1 MKLKA
6 VRTYALLILVFMIF
20 ACFGLR
26 LMWLQ
31 VTNGES
37 YRKQAN
43 QTTVAK
49 TVITA
54 PRGDILDRYGRVLA
68 TNTVEYSV
76 QMERTGF
83 IATSGKLD
91 GSKLDSTILQI
102 VAILRQ
108 NGISWKDTLPI
119 GNAPY
124 GFSGDAGALRKYLE
138 NTVDRLPSDPKKFTA
153 KQKAQYDADQAA
165 DAATI
170 MQRLQTRFSVSGDIN
185 SADVR
190 NVIGVRYE
198 MDIEGFS
205 SSNPFTIAGNVSL
218 DTINQ
223 LSERSLPGI
232 NITEQYQRVYP
243 QSDLAPQLIG
253 TVGPIHSTDDVKT
266 LIAAGYQL
274 SDLIGHGGIEQT
286 QENTLRG
293 VNGKAE
299 VVMNADGV
307 VIGQNIIEAAK
318 PGKNVV
324 TTLDADLQRTMQN
337 SLAATI
343 SSIDASSGGN
353 ADKGAGCTSG
363 AAVAVSIKTGEIL
376 GMASWPGYNLNTY
389 NQDYSSLA
397 ADKTNPLYNRAI
409 KGTYRPGS
417 TFKPVTAVSGLMH
430 GVITPTSL
438 IACNGSFLKYAS
450 QGYKGSDDASYGNI
464 NVVNALGV
472 SSNVF
477 FDTVADRLNSL
488 PQTGSSKYLEST
500 AKALGLGVKTG
511 VELPGEAAGVVSGP
525 SEKSPWYPADAV
537 QSGIGQLDNLYTPL
551 QLASYV
557 AALINGGTHYP
568 SHLVKSVLSNDNT
581 TVLSENNVKGDT
593 SFQIPAD
600 VVSTVMQ
607 GMSKV
612 TDDNGTAAAVFANFP
627 MKTGGKTGTP
637 QVVIDGS
644 IRHNGVYIGFA
655 PFDNPQVAVAVV
667 IEKAEWG
674 VNVAPVAADTM
685 SALFLHTPDYSASPL
700 PSAAGILLN

>member
-6 VRTYALLILVFMIF
+6 VRTYALLALVFVIF
-20 ACFGLR
+20 VCFGLR

-37 YRKQAN
+37 YRQQAN
-43 QTTVAK
+43 KTTVAS

-68 TNTVEYSV
+68 TNTVEYSI
-76 QMERTGF
+76 QMERTAF
-83 IATSGKLD
+83 IKTSGKLD
-91 GSKLDSTILQI
+91 ASKLDSTILQI
-102 VAILRQ
+102 VAILKQ

-124 GFSGDAGALRKYLE
+124 GFSGDAASLRKYLE

-165 DAATI
+165 TADTI
-170 MQRLQTRFSVSGDIN
+170 MQVLQKRFSVSGDIH
-185 SADVR
+185 STDVR
-190 NVIGVRYE
+190 TVVGIRYE

-205 SSNPFTIAGNVSL
+205 STNPFTIAANVSL

-223 LSERSLPGI
+223 LAERSLPGI

-243 QSDLAPQLIG
+243 QGDLAPQLIG
-253 TVGPIHSTDDVKT
+253 TVGPIHSTDDIKT
-266 LIAAGYQL
+266 LLKDKYQL
-274 SDLIGHGGIEQT
+274 NDLIGHGGIEQT
-286 QENTLRG
+286 QESTLRG
-293 VNGKAE
+293 INGTAE
-299 VVMNADGV
+299 IVMNAAGV
-307 VIGQNIIEAAK
+307 VIGQNVTEAAK

-324 TTLDADLQRTMQN
+324 LTIDADLQREMQN

-343 SSIDASSGGN
+343 RSIDSSSGGS

-363 AAVAVSIKTGEIL
+363 AAVAVSVKTGEIL
-376 GMASWPGYNLNTY
+376 GMASWPGYDLNTY
-389 NQDYSSLA
+389 NQDYSALA
-397 ADKTNPLYNRAI
+397 ADKANPLYNRAI

-417 TFKPVTAVSGLMH
+417 TYKPVTAVSGLIH
-430 GVITPTSL
+430 GVITPSSL
-438 IACNGSFLKYAS
+438 IACNGVFLKYAS
-450 QGYKGSDDASYGNI
+450 QGYKGSDDGSYGNI
-464 NVVNALGV
+464 NVVDALGK

-477 FDTVADRLNSL
+477 FDTVADWLNL
-488 PQTGSSKYLEST
+488 KDSKWLEST
-500 AKALGLGVKTG
+500 AKSLGLGVKTG

-551 QLASYV
+551 QLASYI
-557 AALINGGTHYP
+557 AALVNGGTRYP
-568 SHLVKSVLSNDNT
+568 SHLVKSVLSNDNS
-581 TVLSENNVKGDT
+581 TVISVNNVKADT
-593 SFQIPAD
+593 SFQIPSNI
-600 VVSTVMQ
+600 VSTVKQ

-612 TDDNGTAAAVFANFP
+612 TDEGGTAAAVFSNFAI
-627 MKTGGKTGTP
+627 KTGGKTGTP
-637 QVVIDGS
+637 QVVINGA

-655 PFDNPQVAVAVV
+655 PFDNPQVAIAVV

-674 VNVAPVAADTM
+674 VNVAPVAANAM
-685 SALFLHTPDYSASPL
+685 SDLFLHTPDDSASPL
-700 PSAAGILLN
+700 PAASGQLLN

>member
-1 MKLKA
+1 MKLKG
-6 VRTYALLILVFMIF
+6 VRTYALLALVFVIF
-20 ACFGLR
+20 AGFSLR
-26 LMWLQ
+26 LMNLQ
-31 VTNGES
+31 ITRGES
-37 YRKQAN
+37 YRQQADK
-43 QTTVAK
+43 TTVAS
-49 TVITA
+49 TVVTA

-76 QMERTGF
+76 QMERAAFTQKGQ
-83 IATSGKLD
+83 LN
-91 GSKLDSTILQI
+91 STILQV
-102 VAILRQ
+102 VAVLRQ

-124 GFSGDAGALRKYLE
+124 GFSADAGLLRKYLE
-138 NTVDRLPSDPKKFTA
+138 QTVDRLPSDQKKFTS
-153 KQKAQYDADQAA
+153 KQKTQYDADQAA
-165 DAATI
+165 DAAAV
-170 MQRLQTRFSVSGDIN
+170 MQRLRTHFGIDGDVN

-190 NVIGVRYE
+190 TVIGVRYE
-198 MDIEGFS
+198 MEVEGFS
-205 SSNPFTIAGNVSL
+205 STNPFTIAENVSL
-218 DTINQ
+218 ATINQ

-243 QSDLAPQLIG
+243 QGDLAPQVIG
-253 TVGPIHSTDDVKT
+253 TVGPIHSTDDVKA
-266 LIAAGYQL
+266 LIKAGYQL
-274 SDLIGHGGIEQT
+274 NDLIGHGGIEQT

-293 VNGKAE
+293 INGRAE
-299 VVMNADGV
+299 VVMNAAGV
-307 VIGQNIIEAAK
+307 VIGQDTVGAAK
-318 PGKNVV
+318 PGNNIVL
-324 TTLDADLQRTMQN
+324 TIDADLQREMQN

-363 AAVAVSIKTGEIL
+363 AAVAVSVKSGEIL

-389 NQDYSSLA
+389 NQDYSALV

-557 AALINGGTHYP
+557 AALINGGTRYP
-568 SHLVKSVLSNDNT
+568 SHLIKSVLSNDNS
-581 TVLSENNVKGDT
+581 TVLSDNNVKADT
-593 SFQIPAD
+593 SFQIPSD
-600 VVSTVMQ
+600 IVGTVMQ

-627 MKTGGKTGTP
+627 IKTGGKTGTP
-637 QVVIDGS
+637 QVVSGGV

-655 PFDNPQVAVAVV
+655 PYNDPQVAIAVV

-674 VNVAPVAADTM
+674 VNVAPVAADAM
-685 SALFLHTPDYSASPL
+685 NCLFLHTPDSSLSPL
-700 PSAAGILLN
+700 PAAAGQLLH